1 MRRAASVSELALR
14 LGQSECLNWPL
25 LQAMLNFLVES
36 GRRMMRLGQ
45 RYRRYLLATFLVAT
59 ISLMAAWIF
68 LRPITAVPNASDVI
82 SMRAVLFDMSSARGE
97 NLIAFDV
104 PRQHIPQI
112 LAELSPAI
120 RDDAPMKWQV
130 IGRLELRC
138 TWGRHVTI
146 DLFRPQ
152 TGLGAFRVG
161 NRHHVY
167 YRGGSAARFERAIK
181 GAYSTGT
188 AR

>member
-68 LRPITAVPNASDVI
+68 LTDHGCTECIRCHKHASGLI
-82 SMRAVLFDMSSARGE
+82 RHVLSAGE